1 MTDLIRRDYQSVIRR
16 DANRGDSSRMNCF
29 NVDQA
34 AICSCENFELTRT
47 VTDYNELAVGA
58 ERHAWNFDIYTRLQL
73 SDDFSLI
80 DVPVRDTTVQTRV
93 SSCLLVSLYCMER
106 MPVTMS
112 PFGLRVGG
120 ESI

>member
-1 MTDLIRRDYQSVIRR
+1 MTDLIRCDYQSVIRR

-34 AICSCENFELTRT
+34 AICGCENFELTRT
-47 VTDYNELAVGA
+47 VTDYNEFAVGA

-80 DVPVRDTTVQTRV
+80 DIPVRDTTVQTQGQQLLARFVVLHGEDAGDDV
-93 SSCLLVSLYCMER
+93 SVWVAR
-106 MPVTMS
+106 
-112 PFGLRVGG
+112 RW
-120 ESI
+120 